1 MRTIKQSIARSI
13 KRRQAEVFVRSDF
26 ESFGGYDQVG
36 RALRKLVQEGVL
48 LRIGQGL
55 YAKATRSPLTGAQP
69 VPRVGIR
76 RLGEESM
83 RKLGVDYVTSQAE
96 QGYNS
101 GLTTQIPSGRVIGVN
116 KRVRRTIGYNGM
128 YIGFERAHA

>member
-1 MRTIKQSIARSI
+1 MRTMKQSIARSI
-13 KRRQAEVFVRSDF
+13 KRRKAEVFVRSDF

-36 RALRKLVQEGVL
+36 RALRQLVQEGIL

-69 VPRVGIR
+69 EPRVGIQ

-96 QGYNS
+96 REYDS
-101 GLTTQIPSGRVIGVN
+101 RLTTQNPSGRVIGVN
-116 KRVRRTIGYNGM
+116 KRVRRTIGYNG
-128 YIGFERAHA
+128 